1 MSANYRG
8 LNYHGGGTYHESNM
22 NNTRA
27 RFNAASSPNNNNN
40 YNHHILSTPSSNQ
53 GDTLLPSISSR
64 KSSPRK
70 SFAAKDGGF
79 GKSSLLLC
87 FISITLFALCIYLI
101 FTRKCA
107 TRSDYEALQEEH
119 ELLKMKL
126 SEAKSISLNLKA
138 KHQRR
143 SKVLQ
148 NLYTSNSKLRVML
161 KEVCMVHVP
170 DALKHENEG
179 IEDFKLDKKHDEK
192 KKKIKVETLAKNKKM
207 QEAKLESDQHKKEPG
222 GPS

>member
-1 MSANYRG
+1 MY
-8 LNYHGGGTYHESNM
+8 

-27 RFNAASSPNNNNN
+27 RFNAASSPSSNNNI
-40 YNHHILSTPSSNQ
+40 HHHHSNSHHVMNTPSSMH
-53 GDTLLPSISSR
+53 GDTLLPSINPR

-70 SFAAKDGGF
+70 SYSAKDGGF
-79 GKSSLLLC
+79 NKSSLLLC
-87 FISITLFALCIYLI
+87 LISLTLFCLCIYLV

-107 TRSDYEALQEEH
+107 TRSDYEALEAEH

-170 DALKHENEG
+170 DALKHEKAGLDDFNDV
-179 IEDFKLDKKHDEK
+179 EDGQTK
-192 KKKIKVETLAKNKKM
+192 KKDKNNSKTQTLAKNKKM
-207 QEAKLESDQHKKEPG
+207 QEAKLEVDHKKKPN

>member
-1 MSANYRG
+1 MYNG
-8 LNYHGGGTYHESNM
+8 
-22 NNTRA
+22 TRA
-27 RFNAASSPNNNNN
+27 RFTASSPSSNNNI
-40 YNHHILSTPSSNQ
+40 HHYHSNSHHVMNTPSSMH
-53 GDTLLPSISSR
+53 GDTLLPSINPR

-70 SFAAKDGGF
+70 PYSSKEDSFN
-79 GKSSLLLC
+79 KSSLLLC
-87 FISITLFALCIYLI
+87 FISLTLFGLCIYLI
-101 FTRKCA
+101 FTRRCA
-107 TRSDYEALQEEH
+107 TRSDYEALEAEH

-170 DALKHENEG
+170 DALKHEQAGLDDFND
-179 IEDFKLDKKHDEK
+179 IEDGQKKRGGK
-192 KKKIKVETLAKNKKM
+192 NNSRSQSLAKNKKV
-207 QEAKLESDQHKKEPG
+207 QEAKLESDHKKKPN